1 MAPQLNGITA
11 LVLEDDPLLRRE
23 LGRFFKEQQAEV
35 VLTASMREARE
46 ALNERHVEVAVVDVH
61 LPDGRSLE
69 LLEEK
74 LFTPATVVIVMTA
87 EHGIDVAV
95 EAMRLGA
102 ADFLAKPFE
111 LEELSPRIHRLLQQR
126 RSERLDEFSRNQ
138 ERQADNAFY
147 FGEDL
152 KPLRERLERILEADQ
167 RMLEHLPPVLLVGE
181 TGTGKTSLARWI
193 HQHGPR
199 RDGPL
204 VEVNCSALPEALAES
219 ELFGHERGAF
229 TDARSA
235 RIGLFE
241 AASGGTLF
249 LDELPSLAALVQA
262 KILKAL
268 EDRVIRKLGGRRD
281 IPVDVRVIAATN
293 QDLHRLVREESFRED
308 LLHRLDLYRLEIP
321 PLRERRHDLPVLAGR
336 LVQLIARR
344 HKLPERVL
352 SNLGQQRLLAH
363 AWPGNVRELSHEI
376 ERAVVFEAKTEID
389 FEPLRNRAAPAGAEF
404 NSDDW
409 FNGSY
414 RFPESGFDLEAAIL
428 RIINHALQQSG
439 NNITAAARLL
449 GVPRDYVRYR
459 LKKQES

>member
-46 ALNERHVEVAVVDVH
+46 VLNERNVEIAVVDVH
-61 LPDGRSLE
+61 LADGRSLE

-74 LFTPATVVIVMTA
+74 VFPPATVVIVMTA
-87 EHGIDVAV
+87 EQGIDLAV

-111 LEELSPRIHRLLQQR
+111 LEELSPRIHRLLKQR
-126 RSERLDEFSRNQ
+126 RSERLNEFSKNQ
-138 ERQADNAFY
+138 ERQADDAFY

-181 TGTGKTSLARWI
+181 TGTGKTSLARWL

-241 AASGGTLF
+241 ASSGGTLF
-249 LDELPSLAALVQA
+249 LDELPS
-262 KILKAL
+262 
-268 EDRVIRKLGGRRD
+268 
-281 IPVDVRVIAATN
+281 
-293 QDLHRLVREESFRED
+293 
-308 LLHRLDLYRLEIP
+308 
-321 PLRERRHDLPVLAGR
+321 
-336 LVQLIARR
+336 
-344 HKLPERVL
+344 
-352 SNLGQQRLLAH
+352 
-363 AWPGNVRELSHEI
+363 
-376 ERAVVFEAKTEID
+376 
-389 FEPLRNRAAPAGAEF
+389 
-404 NSDDW
+404 
-409 FNGSY
+409 
-414 RFPESGFDLEAAIL
+414 
-428 RIINHALQQSG
+428 
-439 NNITAAARLL
+439 
-449 GVPRDYVRYR
+449 
-459 LKKQES
+459 